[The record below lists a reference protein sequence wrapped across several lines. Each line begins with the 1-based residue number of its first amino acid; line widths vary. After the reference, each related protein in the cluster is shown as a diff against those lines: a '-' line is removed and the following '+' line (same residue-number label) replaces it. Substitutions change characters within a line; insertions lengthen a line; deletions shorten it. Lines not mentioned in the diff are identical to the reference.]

1 MRVVSPKPL
10 FGAWSMQ
17 NEAAPSLPLELV
29 SNAEDK
35 ATCLPPLPQGAETSW
50 LELVSHFDGGSGGP
64 SWFGIRTKSFSQGRG
79 WWVSPDFLP
88 ANSFRREFTMLGAEG
103 LRH

>member
-1 MRVVSPKPL
+1 MRVVSPNPL

-17 NEAAPSLPLELV
+17 NEAAPFLPLELV

-35 ATCLPPLPQGAETSW
+35 ATCLPLLPQGAETSW
-50 LELVSHFDGGSGGP
+50 LELASHFDGGSGGP

-79 WWVSPDFLP
+79 RWVSPDFLP